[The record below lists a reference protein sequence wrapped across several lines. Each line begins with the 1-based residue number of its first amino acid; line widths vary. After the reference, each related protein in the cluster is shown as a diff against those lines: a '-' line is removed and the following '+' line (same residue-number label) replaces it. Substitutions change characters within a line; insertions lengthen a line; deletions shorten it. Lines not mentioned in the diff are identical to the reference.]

1 MERSLRKMLLVL
13 ATLLLVCVVG
23 LEGRTLQSKP
33 KVSHPQT
40 FFGGFGGPTM
50 EPGVGGGGQSP
61 GLVWGFGSIPGFGG
75 PPSLPSGGISVPA
88 GPVVG
93 ANSP

>member
-1 MERSLRKMLLVL
+1 MLLVL
-13 ATLLLVCVVG
+13 AALLIVCVVG

-40 FFGGFGGPTM
+40 FGGFGGPIM
-50 EPGVGGGGQSP
+50 SGGGQSP
-61 GLVWGFGSIPGFGG
+61 GLVWGFGSIPGFGA
-75 PPSLPSGGISVPA
+75 PPSLPSGGVSVPGVPA
-88 GPVVG
+88 VG